1 MVPESGSGMFGDVF
15 NLLLMPQEDLE
26 ALSKQVSSIGLG
38 FLSEAASL
46 SLLNSWDVTSRWMQ

>member
-26 ALSKQVSSIGLG
+26 ALTKQVRFIFYLI
-38 FLSEAASL
+38 FAASICIRL
-46 SLLNSWDVTSRWMQ
+46 FC